1 VVIPAAGDDDRSHYV
16 ASAAHRRFAALFDP
30 CGSRCLGS
38 FAVPGRDWG
47 QVARFSVEA
56 AAGRCS
62 RRAAYVSPG
71 PPRQPKEHRATPP
84 VPTAGHPSPWKRCTE
99 PSFHQKGVVGIIR
112 LVGRSV
118 NSIRSCRSRRLR
130 DLEPEATSS
139 RAIEGRVDKVRKGH
153 QYVSCWSQQS
163 HQGIEVVLRSQ
174 QASPRDGRRT

>member
-1 VVIPAAGDDDRSHYV
+1 M
-16 ASAAHRRFAALFDP
+16 L
-30 CGSRCLGS
+30 
-38 FAVPGRDWG
+38 GRDWR
-47 QVARFSVEA
+47 QVATFSVEA

-62 RRAAYVSPG
+62 RRAAAVHGLHCREVHPVRDSRPPGPEIAYASAG

-118 NSIRSCRSRRLR
+118 NRIRSCRSRRLR

-153 QYVSCWSQQS
+153 HYVSCWSQRS

-174 QASPRDGRRT
+174 QASPRGGRRT